1 MFFGPVIDGPLTLL
15 CDAILIMGGD
25 TPPTVV
31 DSCIDAGLV
40 VLKAEGFHDERLRP
54 FLLVM
59 RIESQPESHRIRVI
73 HGNTE
78 ANRVVGYTAAAC
90 RGVSR
95 VRWKDPVRQLRLGHA
110 RHVHGD
116 LRAVGRSIP
125 ANDRSLQSHVRVLRS
140 MKRDEMRLIY

>member
-1 MFFGPVIDGPLTLL
+1 MFFGPVIDGSLTLL
-15 CDAILIMGGD
+15 GYAILIMGGD
-25 TPPTVV
+25 APPVV
-31 DSCIDAGLV
+31 FDSCIDAGLV
-40 VLKAEGFHDERLRP
+40 VLKAEGFHDERFRP

-78 ANRVVGYTAAAC
+78 ANCVVGYAATAR

-95 VRWKDPVRQLRLGHA
+95 VRWKDGVRKLRLGHA

-116 LRAVGRSIP
+116 FGAVAGPLP
-125 ANDRSLQSHVRVLRS
+125 AYYRPFQSHMRILGS
-140 MKRDEMRLIY
+140 MKRDEMRLIH